1 VVDSESGAV
10 IARLA
15 CVLGVDDLW
24 FDAARKRIYGPGSG
38 AIDVFQEVDA
48 DHYAL
53 IAHFPVRAGSGSTSL
68 HIKSR
73 TQDSLFFSWP
83 NMLPRGGSEV
93 VLFYIN
99 D

>member
-1 VVDSESGAV
+1 MGTCRAPRWQELQASVSCALGRG
-10 IARLA
+10 IFRL
-15 CVLGVDDLW
+15 G
-24 FDAARKRIYGPGSG
+24 
-38 AIDVFQEVDA
+38 
-48 DHYAL
+48 
-53 IAHFPVRAGSGSTSL
+53 AGSGSTSL

-73 TQDSLFFSWP
+73 TQDSLFSSWP